1 MPIIN
6 PTYPGI
12 GLPVVTDHTLPNG
25 TWIIRDTTTGRQM
38 PFQSDDHIQ
47 VVPFSPPAEQVYGA
61 RLPTQQ
67 ESDLEAILSLLRG
80 VNQGI
85 FTSDPIQANH
95 QAGIDRQNPP
105 ERPVFIYFDSDAI
118 KVYEEDAGGTRHLR
132 FTIKYDKVN
141 SVLVVSNNKLISAKE
156 AESLDLVTELR
167 NTQAS
172 LHESATALR
181 QAQAGLDVRKDQEL
195 SRLQA
200 EKKVLEQKYQ
210 QAMESLKLQERTLLA
225 QESELAHI
233 KKQIADRQKALDH
246 LEID

>member
-1 MPIIN
+1 MPIID
-6 PTYPGI
+6 PELPGFQ
-12 GLPVVTDHTLPNG
+12 GFPVVTDHTLPNG
-25 TWIIRDTTTGRQM
+25 TWIVRETTTGRP
-38 PFQSDDHIQ
+38 PFESDDHIH
-47 VVPFSPPAEQVYGA
+47 VVPFSPDERVFGT
-61 RLPTQQ
+61 RLPTPQ
-67 ESDLEAILSLLRG
+67 EADLEALLSLLRG

-105 ERPVFIYFDSDAI
+105 EKPVFIYFDSDAI

-141 SVLVVSNNKLISAKE
+141 SVLVVSNNKLITAKE

-181 QAQAGLDVRKDQEL
+181 QAHAGLDLRKDQEL
-195 SRLQA
+195 SKLQA

-210 QAMESLKLQERTLLA
+210 QAMDSLKIQERTLLA

-233 KKQIADRQKALDH
+233 KQQIADRQKALDH

>member
-1 MPIIN
+1 MSIID

-12 GLPVVTDHTLPNG
+12 GFPVVTDHTLPNG
-25 TWIIRDTTTGRQM
+25 TWIVRDTTTGQR

-47 VVPFSPPAEQVYGA
+47 VLPFVPEGEQNIA
-61 RLPTQQ
+61 PIQQ
-67 ESDLEAILSLLRG
+67 VSDIEAILSLLRG

-95 QAGIDRQNPP
+95 QSGIDRQNPP
-105 ERPVFIYFDSDAI
+105 EKPVFIYFDTDAI
-118 KVYEEDAGGTRHLR
+118 KVYEEDASGTRHLR

-181 QAQAGLDVRKDQEL
+181 QAQAGLDVRKDQEF
-195 SRLQA
+195 SKLQA

-210 QAMESLKLQERTLLA
+210 HAMESLKLQERTLLA